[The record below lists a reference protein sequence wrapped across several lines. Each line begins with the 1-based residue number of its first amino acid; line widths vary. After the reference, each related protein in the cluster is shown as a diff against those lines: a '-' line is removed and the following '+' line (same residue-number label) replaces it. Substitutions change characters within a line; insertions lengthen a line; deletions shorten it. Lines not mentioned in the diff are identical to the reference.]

1 MMRIRTVAA
10 LALVVALAAGCSQQE
25 PAEQAVDAAEQALA
39 DVHEMALKYIPGQYG
54 EVKAQLDAARK
65 ALQDG
70 EYADALAA
78 ARDLPAKA
86 TALREAAAAARD
98 KFLADLE
105 MEWPALTER
114 VPDRLASAAAQV
126 DQLARAR
133 RLPEGV
139 ERAAVDKAPAGL
151 ATARQAWT
159 DAQAAHEKGNL
170 ERAVALGRSSEVLI
184 NMLLESLTPAAA
196 DRPAG

>member
-1 MMRIRTVAA
+1 MMRIRTIAA

-25 PAEQAVDAAEQALA
+25 PAEQAVNAAEQALA
-39 DVHEMALKYIPGQYG
+39 DVHEIALKYVPGQYG

-70 EYADALAA
+70 EYADAIAA

-86 TALREAAAAARD
+86 TALGEAAAAARE

-105 MEWPALTER
+105 AAWPALAER
-114 VPDRLASAAAQV
+114 IPGRLASTAAQV
-126 DQLARAR
+126 DELARAR

-139 ERAAVDKAPAGL
+139 ERAAVEKALVGL
-151 ATARQAWT
+151 AAVRQVWT
-159 DAQAAHEKGNL
+159 DALAAHEKGNL

-184 NMLLESLTPAAA
+184 NTLLESLTPAAA
-196 DRPAG
+196 DKPAG